1 MPRLLLDQNAPLG
14 LRSRLPGFEV
24 QSAYAIGWD
33 RLANGRLISAAEAA
47 GFDGMIT
54 GDQRILYQQNLAGRR
69 LALIVLDNVQWP
81 IVKANL
87 QLVIDALKLLA
98 PGAYIPVTFPV
109 PPLKRREF
117 EPPDRSP
124 G

>member
-1 MPRLLLDQNAPLG
+1 MPRLLLDQNAPSG

-24 QSAYAIGWD
+24 QSAFAMGWD
-33 RLANGRLISAAEAA
+33 TLSNGRLIAAAEEA

-54 GDQRILYQQNLAGRR
+54 GDQRIIYQQNLSGRK
-69 LALIVLDNVQWP
+69 LALIVLGSIQWP
-81 IVKANL
+81 VVRANL

-109 PPLKRREF
+109 PPLRRREF
-117 EPPDRSP
+117 VPP

>member
-1 MPRLLLDQNAPLG
+1 
-14 LRSRLPGFEV
+14 LPGFEV
-24 QSAYAIGWD
+24 QSAFAMGWD
-33 RLANGRLISAAEAA
+33 TLSNGRLIAAAEEA

-54 GDQRILYQQNLAGRR
+54 GDQRIIYQQNLSGRK
-69 LALIVLDNVQWP
+69 LALIVLGSIQWP
-81 IVKANL
+81 VVRANL

-109 PPLKRREF
+109 PPLRRREF
-117 EPPDRSP
+117 VPP